1 MDGLSFFCSF
11 FRFFLFLVLPVGKFQ
26 HILCNLKIRMENT
39 RRRIC
44 IVSEHYQKKRYTR
57 EMLILDVIGEGNV
70 IDNFVVDR
78 GHKNGP
84 EIHSVTDTGVIIVY
98 NQRSGKMVTKLIARP
113 GQIRRYYEAEGQ
125 EAPQDILD
133 IAKEHLRKGYN
144 KI

>member
-1 MDGLSFFCSF
+1 
-11 FRFFLFLVLPVGKFQ
+11 
-26 HILCNLKIRMENT
+26 MENT

-84 EIHSVTDTGVIIVY
+84 EIHSITDTGIIIVY
-98 NQRSGKMVTKLIARP
+98 NQMSGKMITKLIARP